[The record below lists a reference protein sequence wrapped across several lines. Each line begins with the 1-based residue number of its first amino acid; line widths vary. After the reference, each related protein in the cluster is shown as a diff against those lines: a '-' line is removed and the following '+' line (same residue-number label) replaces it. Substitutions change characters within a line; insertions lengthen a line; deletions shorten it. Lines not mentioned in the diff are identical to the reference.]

1 MANEPGGGG
10 AQGPSAGKE
19 LPQHP
24 LVESLKPDPAQPAKK
39 TVVLIGLPGKS
50 DRPGYQRLY
59 LTTKLNYYAEFLM
72 SGILS
77 SETIAADKSPFPGH
91 EATQVTIGRDANIQY
106 ISATS
111 PQPVDEFDLDVRLG
125 APAAAT
131 AAVGTGG
138 TCPGH
143 GGCTNGPCHTDAC
156 PTQDTCPLT
165 QCDTCHTHC
174 GTCANTCPATC
185 QGATCHAA
193 ATCVGHGTCV
203 ATQCVAGP
211 NDVQNP
217 SVFTANQG
225 GTCNTCVFTACAQ
238 ATCANTACAQ
248 ATCHTCP
255 AAATCPQTCGG

>member
-59 LTTKLNYYAEFLM
+59 LTTKLNYYAEFLV

-217 SVFTANQG
+217 CVFTANQG

>member
-10 AQGPSAGKE
+10 AQGPGAGKE

-24 LVESLKPDPAQPAKK
+24 FVDSVRPDPSQPAKK
-39 TVVLIGLPGKS
+39 TVLLVGLPGKS

-59 LTTKLNYYAEFLM
+59 LTTKLNYYAEFLV
-72 SGILS
+72 SGILNA
-77 SETIAADKSPFPGH
+77 ETIPADKSPFSGH
-91 EATQVTIGRDANIQY
+91 EVTQVTIGRDANIQY
-106 ISATS
+106 TSATS
-111 PQPVDEFDLDVRLG
+111 PQPVDEFDLDVRLA
-125 APAAAT
+125 APTAAT
-131 AAVGTGG
+131 APVGTGHTCFPNGGGCTDNCPTQLDTCPRTQCETCHTNCG
-138 TCPGH
+138 TCP
-143 GGCTNGPCHTDAC
+143 
-156 PTQDTCPLT
+156 
-165 QCDTCHTHC
+165 
-174 GTCANTCPATC
+174 NTCPNTC
-185 QGATCHAA
+185 GNVATCHAA
-193 ATCVGHGTCV
+193 ATCAGHGTCV

-217 SVFTANQG
+217 CVFTANQG